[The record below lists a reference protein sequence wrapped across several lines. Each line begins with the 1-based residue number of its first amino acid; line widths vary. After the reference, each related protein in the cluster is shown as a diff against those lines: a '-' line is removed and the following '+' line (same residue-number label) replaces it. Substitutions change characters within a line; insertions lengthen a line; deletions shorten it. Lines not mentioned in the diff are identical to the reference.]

1 MQNKKIVS
9 LIKTKRWT
17 SSILAFPNNIN
28 NVKTIPSNVT
38 KNVKTVFATGPL
50 NIVLAPLRL
59 CHYLMFTWVFRGGTE
74 TAFGR
79 RCVEG
84 FLLEIDV
91 HLHDGLDVV
100 SSCRK
105 AGISDKTYYYWRK
118 KFGSMGRSQ
127 LSDMRAL
134 CKGNEWLKKIL
145 TEPQLDKLILKESL
159 DYLKL
164 KAWQLMGCVRPWS
177 TPVKSWTHRNAVHVW
192 YWGYHVPA
200 FDIKRSQQV
209 MMNCAWQWSDWLN
222 SLDDMVIL
230 RLPRFYALKVGWL
243 TIRR

>member
-1 MQNKKIVS
+1 
-9 LIKTKRWT
+9 
-17 SSILAFPNNIN
+17 
-28 NVKTIPSNVT
+28 
-38 KNVKTVFATGPL
+38 
-50 NIVLAPLRL
+50 
-59 CHYLMFTWVFRGGTE
+59 
-74 TAFGR
+74 
-79 RCVEG
+79 
-84 FLLEIDV
+84 LLEIDV

-164 KAWQLMGCVRPWS
+164 KA
-177 TPVKSWTHRNAVHVW
+177 
-192 YWGYHVPA
+192 
-200 FDIKRSQQV
+200 
-209 MMNCAWQWSDWLN
+209 
-222 SLDDMVIL
+222 
-230 RLPRFYALKVGWL
+230 
-243 TIRR
+243 